1 MSERLSSGSPPEWIR
16 CTLGELCRRRGGS
29 IQTGPFGSELHAEDY
44 KDEGTPIIT
53 VEHLREGKIL
63 HDDLPL
69 VGKSDSARLGRY
81 SLSEGDL
88 VFSRVGAIDRCAFVT
103 ELEHGWL
110 FSGRCLRVRPS
121 NGDVNPKFLAYSLN
135 SWQKR
140 RWIRNHS
147 VGSTMACLNTS
158 IISAVPIDLPSG
170 PEQYRIAEIL
180 STLDETIE
188 QTEMVIAKY
197 QQMKA
202 GLMQDLFTR
211 GVTPDGRLRPTC
223 AQALHLYKE
232 SPLGWI
238 PREWDVQPL
247 SELAQIN
254 RGKFSVRP
262 RNDPRYYDGPYPF
275 IQTGDVA
282 LSGGRLLFASC
293 QSLNAKGLA
302 VSRLFERG
310 TIMVTIAANIA
321 DTCTLGVPM
330 CAPDSLVGIK
340 PYRDELTQFIEL
352 CIRRRKHWFESRAPQ
367 TAQKNINLSDLR
379 PMLVP
384 VPTEQEIGHIVQA
397 FDSLERSTEANES
410 QLNKLRQLKLGLMH
424 DLLTARVRVKATESE
439 EVPA

>member
-1 MSERLSSGSPPEWIR
+1 MSSRLDPRWPEVR
-16 CTLGELCRRRGGS
+16 LGD
-29 IQTGPFGSELHAEDY
+29 HARI
-44 KDEGTPIIT
+44 K
-53 VEHLREGKIL
+53 
-63 HDDLPL
+63 
-69 VGKSDSARLGRY
+69 ARLGWKGLKANEYVLDGPIFLAAPNLRGGRIDFEHVDHLPQWRY
-81 SLSEGDL
+81 EESPEIQLA
-88 VFSRVGAIDRCAFVT
+88 V
-103 ELEHGWL
+103 
-110 FSGRCLRVRPS
+110 
-121 NGDVNPKFLAYSLN
+121 GDVLLVKD
-135 SWQKR
+135 
-140 RWIRNHS
+140 
-147 VGSTMACLNTS
+147 GSTLGMSGIVKNLPAPTTVNGS
-158 IISAVPIDLPSG
+158 IAVIRPHASLASGFLFYSINGQRFQRLIWLRRAGLGVPHLFQADLREFKVSLPSVA
-170 PEQYRIAEIL
+170 EQNSVDEIL

-188 QTEMVIAKY
+188 QTEMLIAKY

-247 SELAQIN
+247 SELAQID

-384 VPTEQEIGHIVQA
+384 VPTEREIGHIVQA

-424 DLLTARVRVKATESE
+424 DLLTGRVRVKASESE
-439 EVPA
+439 GVPA